1 VLFNL
6 LLLDSPAANPQAAS
20 PLVGFLPILLIL
32 GIFYVL
38 LFLPMQRQ
46 RKAQQRMLRELQ
58 TGSTVVT
65 SGGIIGT
72 ITEMKKEDDTIVLR
86 VKPDGVK
93 LQIARTSVTSLLPT
107 GEAKK

>member
-1 VLFNL
+1 
-6 LLLDSPAANPQAAS
+6 
-20 PLVGFLPILLIL
+20 VGFLPIVLIF

-58 TGSTVVT
+58 NGQIVLTT
-65 SGGIIGT
+65 GGIIGT
-72 ITEMKKEDDTIVLR
+72 ITEMKEDDTIVLR
-86 VKPDGVK
+86 VKPDGIK
-93 LQIARTSVTSLLPT
+93 LQVARSAISSLVT

>member
-1 VLFNL
+1 MLPNFL
-6 LLLDSPAANPQAAS
+6 LLQASTSPQSGN
-20 PLVGFLPILLIL
+20 PLVGFLPILLIF

-58 TGSTVVT
+58 NGQIVLT

-72 ITEMKKEDDTIVLR
+72 ITEMKEDDTVVLR
-86 VKPDGVK
+86 VKPDGIK
-93 LQIARTSVTSLLPT
+93 LQVARSAVSSLVQ
-107 GEAKK
+107 GAEVAKK